1 MGVAM
6 SYDTQFR
13 NAIDML
19 QRCNAHCIGKDGSPP
34 EKSEAYAT
42 LLQQMIELSATMVAA
57 KEGGLIA
64 ESDIAKVA
72 FDAIV
77 LLAIS
82 ATEREGAEKSV
93 APEVDRLCEIAGGKP
108 R

>member
-1 MGVAM
+1 M
-6 SYDTQFR
+6 SYDSQFR
-13 NAIDML
+13 AAVDTML
-19 QRCNAHCIGKDGSPP
+19 RCNAHCIGKHGRPP
-34 EKSEAYAT
+34 DKAEVYAT
-42 LLQQMIELSATMVAA
+42 LVQQMIELSATMVAA
-57 KEGGLIA
+57 QTGGLIA

-72 FDAIV
+72 FDALT

-82 ATEREGAEKSV
+82 AVERESAEKNV